1 MPKHRDNCYEMIVL
15 LVQTRCVAFRVQRT
29 GGGKPTHTFKND
41 SLSIDDTTLLVDS
54 MTQNAPNTVPY
65 NSLPMKRAT
74 GCKHI
79 NVNRSHK
86 MHKAIEIGMTDNPRH
101 SNSNTTGVCRIA
113 AIVWRPQKSEAVQ
126 IPVSPDTS

>member
-1 MPKHRDNCYEMIVL
+1 MSNGREAE
-15 LVQTRCVAFRVQRT
+15 RR
-29 GGGKPTHTFKND
+29 HTFKND

-54 MTQNAPNTVPY
+54 ITQNAPNTVPY

-101 SNSNTTGVCRIA
+101 TNSNTTGVCRIA